1 MNKQCIPRS
10 DCTRSGSTLFAIMP
24 VHRIFDI
31 ESEDSR
37 DIPSGQGYFNTVD
50 VFCDSFQTIMCTAIK
65 LYV

>member
-1 MNKQCIPRS
+1 
-10 DCTRSGSTLFAIMP
+10 MP